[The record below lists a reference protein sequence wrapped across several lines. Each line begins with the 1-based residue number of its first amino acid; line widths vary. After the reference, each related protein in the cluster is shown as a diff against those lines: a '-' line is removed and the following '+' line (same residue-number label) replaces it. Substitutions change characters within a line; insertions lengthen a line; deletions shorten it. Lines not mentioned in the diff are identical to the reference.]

1 MSIYQDYVERVEKEA
16 EELLEKTK
24 EDYKKILINAL
35 ENIFRDFMV
44 TKKIDFSKTEEEI
57 MVITRRYMLIISK
70 YYQTIKLNDK
80 IDDEDMKLLTV
91 EIAYVEKDIVEEIY
105 KILTE
110 LMIDLEYYV
119 GEEHEFFIEA
129 MKKIFSIKEEEK
141 EK

>member
-24 EDYKKILINAL
+24 EDYKRILINAL
-35 ENIFRDFMV
+35 ENIFRDFME

-57 MVITRRYMLIISK
+57 IIITRRYMLIVSK
-70 YYQTIKLNDK
+70 YYQAIKLNDK
-80 IDDEDMKLLTV
+80 VYDENMRLLTV
-91 EIAYVEKDIVEEIY
+91 ETAYVGKNIVEEIY

-110 LMIDLEYYV
+110 LMTDLEYYV

-129 MKKIFSIKEEEK
+129 MKKIFSIKEEK
-141 EK
+141 VMK

>member
-44 TKKIDFSKTEEEI
+44 TRKIDFSKTDQEI
-57 MVITRRYMLIISK
+57 MIMTRRYMLIISK
-70 YYQTIKLNDK
+70 YYQAIRFNDK
-80 IDDEDMKLLTV
+80 VADENMTLLTV
-91 EIAYVEKDIVEEIY
+91 EVAYVEKNIVEEIY

-110 LMIDLEYYV
+110 LMTDLEYYV
-119 GEEHEFFIEA
+119 GDEHEFFIEA

>member
-35 ENIFRDFMV
+35 ENIFRDFME
-44 TKKIDFSKTEEEI
+44 TRKIDFSKTEEEI
-57 MVITRRYMLIISK
+57 MIITKRYVLTVSK
-70 YYQTIKLNDK
+70 YYQAIKL
-80 IDDEDMKLLTV
+80 DDIVYYEDMKLLTV
-91 EIAYVEKDIVEEIY
+91 EVVYVEKNIVEEIY

-110 LMIDLEYYV
+110 LMTDLEYYV
-119 GEEHEFFIEA
+119 GEEYEFFIEA

>member
-1 MSIYQDYVERVEKEA
+1 MYRDFIERVEKEA

-35 ENIFRDFMV
+35 ENIFRDFME
-44 TKKIDFSKTEEEI
+44 TRKIDFSKTEQEI
-57 MVITRRYMLIISK
+57 IITTRRYILIISK
-70 YYQTIKLNDK
+70 YYQAIKLNDK
-80 IDDEDMKLLTV
+80 VYDENMKLLTV
-91 EIAYVEKDIVEEIY
+91 EVAYVEKNIVEEIY

-110 LMIDLEYYV
+110 LMTDLEYYV

-129 MKKIFSIKEEEK
+129 MKKIFSIKKEEK

>member
-24 EDYKKILINAL
+24 EDYKRILINAL

-44 TKKIDFSKTEEEI
+44 TRKIDFSKTEEEI
-57 MVITRRYMLIISK
+57 MIMTRRYMLIISK
-70 YYQTIKLNDK
+70 YYQAIRFNDK
-80 IDDEDMKLLTV
+80 VADENMTLLTV
-91 EIAYVEKDIVEEIY
+91 EVAYVEKNIVEEIY

-110 LMIDLEYYV
+110 LMTDLEYYV
-119 GEEHEFFIEA
+119 GDEHEFFIEA
-129 MKKIFSIKEEEK
+129 MKKIFSIKEKEK

>member
-1 MSIYQDYVERVEKEA
+1 MSIYQDYVERVEKIA

-44 TKKIDFSKTEEEI
+44 TKKIDFSRTEEEI
-57 MVITRRYMLIISK
+57 MVITRRYILTVSK
-70 YYQTIKLNDK
+70 YYQAIKLDD
-80 IDDEDMKLLTV
+80 IVYDEDMRLLTV
-91 EIAYVEKDIVEEIY
+91 EVAYVEKNIVEEIY

-110 LMIDLEYYV
+110 LMTDLEYYV

-129 MKKIFSIKEEEK
+129 MKKIFSIKEEK
-141 EK
+141 VMK